1 LSVGAVVVAAVVVL
15 VVVVDDALELD
26 PDVVA
31 VVEAVVGAVVVVVVV
46 VLGATKGA
54 VSPATVVWLAAGA
67 AERPVQPRAASQL
80 ATAVWAA
87 VPVRGWGSPLTSV
100 AGRKTAVTIF
110 RPMAVT
116 NNDPL
121 SVSGGALS

>member
-15 VVVVDDALELD
+15 VVVVDDELELELD
-26 PDVVA
+26 ADVV
-31 VVEAVVGAVVVVVVV
+31 AVVGAVVVVVVLV
-46 VLGATKGA
+46 VGGATKGA
-54 VSPATVVWLAAGA
+54 VSPATVAWLAAGA

-80 ATAVWAA
+80 ATAVCAA
-87 VPVRGWGSPLTSV
+87 VPVRGWGNPLTSV

-116 NNDPL
+116 NSDPL
-121 SVSGGALS
+121 SDSGGALS

>member
-1 LSVGAVVVAAVVVL
+1 MVVAAVVVL
-15 VVVVDDALELD
+15 VVVDDELELELD
-26 PDVVA
+26 ADVV
-31 VVEAVVGAVVVVVVV
+31 AVVGAVVVVVVV
-46 VLGATKGA
+46 VVVVGGATKGA
-54 VSPATVVWLAAGA
+54 VSPATVAWLVAGA

-80 ATAVWAA
+80 ATADCAA
-87 VPVRGWGSPLTSV
+87 VPVRGWGNPLTSV

-121 SVSGGALS
+121 SDSGGALS

>member
-1 LSVGAVVVAAVVVL
+1 MVVAAVVVL
-15 VVVVDDALELD
+15 VVVVDVELELELD
-26 PDVVA
+26 AD
-31 VVEAVVGAVVVVVVV
+31 AVVGAVVVVVVV
-46 VLGATKGA
+46 VGGATKGA
-54 VSPATVVWLAAGA
+54 VSPATVAWLAAGA

-80 ATAVWAA
+80 ATAVCAA
-87 VPVRGWGSPLTSV
+87 VPVRGWGNPLTSV

-121 SVSGGALS
+121 SDSGGALS

>member
-1 LSVGAVVVAAVVVL
+1 MSVGAVVVAAVVVL

-26 PDVVA
+26 AD
-31 VVEAVVGAVVVVVVV
+31 VEAVVGAVVVVVV
-46 VLGATKGA
+46 GRATKGA
-54 VSPATVVWLAAGA
+54 VSPATVARLAAGA

-80 ATAVWAA
+80 ATAVCAA
-87 VPVRGWGSPLTSV
+87 VPVRGWGNPLTSV

-121 SVSGGALS
+121 SDSGGALS

>member
-15 VVVVDDALELD
+15 VVVDDELELELD
-26 PDVVA
+26 ADVV
-31 VVEAVVGAVVVVVVV
+31 AVVGAVVVVVVV
-46 VLGATKGA
+46 GGATKGA
-54 VSPATVVWLAAGA
+54 VSPATVAWLVAGA

-80 ATAVWAA
+80 ATADCAA
-87 VPVRGWGSPLTSV
+87 VPVRGWGNPLTSV

-121 SVSGGALS
+121 SDSGGALS